1 MCCVLGA
8 RAAHN
13 LKSDQKISDQLIR
26 DELARILKSPMFA
39 QSDRLGRFLSFTVE
53 ATLSGE
59 SDALKEYLIGTE
71 VYDRKPPYH
80 PNEDSI
86 VRSEARRLRSKLKE
100 YYEAAGDADPVF
112 IYFRPGSYVPV
123 FRLRSESPQAKSK
136 INPADSSIYGAG
148 SGVRVAV
155 LPFVSV
161 SRTALSDACAQAIT
175 DELTHELALTEGVR
189 VTAATSVAAVNS
201 SSDIPTIARRLE
213 VEVLFEGTVRD
224 SGNLLRITSRIVTA
238 DGFQV
243 WSQQFDAEPDPDAT
257 FKLAKKM
264 ASALIGRVRPQLS
277 LIRKRKATAGAAVY
291 TVYPLVLSGEAL
303 LDEGTEAATRSALAK
318 FQEALELEPLYA
330 RTLCGIAQ
338 CYCDLAAYGIPK
350 SADSV
355 AKSLETAEQAARLD
369 PDLASLPA
377 TRAIALALSW
387 KWADAEAQ
395 FQKALSLSG
404 NAGTFR
410 LYALYLA
417 ALKRFDE
424 SWDHIQQAQEIDP
437 FSSRQKLVQAR
448 WFYLSRNF
456 EEGIEFCTQRPVYGA
471 PPVEARLAL
480 ARMQNALGK
489 HEDARRTAQALQKE
503 FGAQHGVLSSVVEI
517 LAASGDAATAKRIAA
532 DMNFLATGA
541 GASSPIS
548 KTRQSLLHLAFGES
562 EAALDSLTA
571 AAADHEAELVWLAA
585 DPRYD
590 ALRAD
595 PRFTRLEQKVNVP

>member
-213 VEVLFEGTVRD
+213 VEVLF
-224 SGNLLRITSRIVTA
+224 
-238 DGFQV
+238 
-243 WSQQFDAEPDPDAT
+243 
-257 FKLAKKM
+257 
-264 ASALIGRVRPQLS
+264 
-277 LIRKRKATAGAAVY
+277 
-291 TVYPLVLSGEAL
+291 
-303 LDEGTEAATRSALAK
+303 
-318 FQEALELEPLYA
+318 
-330 RTLCGIAQ
+330 
-338 CYCDLAAYGIPK
+338 
-350 SADSV
+350 
-355 AKSLETAEQAARLD
+355 
-369 PDLASLPA
+369 
-377 TRAIALALSW
+377 
-387 KWADAEAQ
+387 
-395 FQKALSLSG
+395 
-404 NAGTFR
+404 
-410 LYALYLA
+410 
-417 ALKRFDE
+417 
-424 SWDHIQQAQEIDP
+424 
-437 FSSRQKLVQAR
+437 
-448 WFYLSRNF
+448 
-456 EEGIEFCTQRPVYGA
+456 
-471 PPVEARLAL
+471 
-480 ARMQNALGK
+480 
-489 HEDARRTAQALQKE
+489 
-503 FGAQHGVLSSVVEI
+503 
-517 LAASGDAATAKRIAA
+517 
-532 DMNFLATGA
+532 
-541 GASSPIS
+541 
-548 KTRQSLLHLAFGES
+548 
-562 EAALDSLTA
+562 
-571 AAADHEAELVWLAA
+571 
-585 DPRYD
+585 
-590 ALRAD
+590 
-595 PRFTRLEQKVNVP
+595 